1 MPTPPGPVKPARLT
15 IRVVES
21 GERLAFT
28 HRQRQW
34 GTGCFLLLWLTGWTV
49 GCVFLVGVV
58 AKDPKIQNLLFAV
71 PFWASWIFVFCLV
84 LTMFLQS
91 ERFAIDESGVS
102 FVRRVIVP
110 IRTRLVP
117 LDEIQRF
124 KNCSKV
130 TDSESGRT
138 KAGIEMQTIGQPLC
152 FAWGLPEQE
161 RDWLKYQ
168 LNQCLAALRGA
179 ALPEA
184 QAAPKEEVPESA
196 DAEQSALET
205 LTPAKTPLEPPSDS
219 RWRRA
224 EDFRDVIFV
233 QHGRFSLSALGVLL
247 FINAFWNGIVSVFVG
262 VLCFGDANGKPAG
275 GEWWGLFVFLIP
287 FEVIGLVMF
296 LALLAALIEPLRRT
310 QWRFTDSMIERR
322 TKWLGIG
329 PKQRHWVDG
338 LSRIELRAA
347 GGGKRRRGISLQNIA
362 ATGEDSPNMEL
373 SFVGKANIEICA
385 MTGLTEGEA
394 RWISDTIRRER
405 AAWFRQA

>member
-1 MPTPPGPVKPARLT
+1 MLTSPGPVKPARLT

-34 GTGCFLLLWLTGWTV
+34 GGGCFLLLWLTGWTV

-84 LTMFLQS
+84 LTMFLQF

-110 IRTRLVP
+110 IHTRLVP

-124 KNCSKV
+124 KSCSKV
-130 TDSESGRT
+130 ADSESGRT
-138 KAGIEMQTIGQPLC
+138 AAGIEMQTIGQPLC

-161 RDWLKYQ
+161 RDWLEYQ

-184 QAAPKEEVPESA
+184 EAVPKEGEPESA
-196 DAEQSALET
+196 EAEQSAPET
-205 LTPAKTPLEPPSDS
+205 LAPTKTPLEPPSDS

-224 EDFRDVIFV
+224 ENFRDVIFI
-233 QHGRFSLSALGVLL
+233 QRGRVSPSALGVLL
-247 FINAFWNGIVSVFVG
+247 FINAFWNGIVSVFIG

-275 GEWWGLFVFLIP
+275 AEWWGLFAFLIP
-287 FEVIGLVMF
+287 FEVIGLMMF
-296 LALLAALIEPLRRT
+296 LALLAALFEPLRRT
-310 QWRFTDSMIERR
+310 EWRFTDSMIERR

-329 PKQRHWVDG
+329 PKQRRWVDG
-338 LSRIELRAA
+338 LNRIDLRAA
-347 GGGKRRRGISLQNIA
+347 GSGKRRRGISLQNVA

-385 MTGLTEGEA
+385 LTGLTEGEA

-405 AAWFRQA
+405 AEWFRS